1 MNEKPT
7 SKMMRFNWARML
19 RVLHKRPTVELRA
32 GLWEAEMVHNAWT
45 TQKGVTFVEGGVDGS
60 PGRRVF
66 VVRGGAPGE
75 HAARYAIR
83 EEVQEACR
91 EQLAACGTKRGKG
104 GEVGVPG
111 DLILVRTNAYSEPPT

>member
-45 TQKGVTFVEGGVDGS
+45 TQKGVTFVAWTRGLSDCPCTYEHMQMRYNGTHRYVTAVSRPQLDAGLKESSDAWGWRPAAWGTS
-60 PGRRVF
+60 G
-66 VVRGGAPGE
+66 VVRLMRRP
-75 HAARYAIR
+75 
-83 EEVQEACR
+83 
-91 EQLAACGTKRGKG
+91 
-104 GEVGVPG
+104 
-111 DLILVRTNAYSEPPT
+111 